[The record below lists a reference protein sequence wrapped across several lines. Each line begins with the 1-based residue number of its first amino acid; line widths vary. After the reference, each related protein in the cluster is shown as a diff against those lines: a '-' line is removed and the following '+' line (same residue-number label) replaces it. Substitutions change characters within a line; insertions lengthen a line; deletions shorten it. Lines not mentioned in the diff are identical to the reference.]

1 MTTAA
6 EVFDPQLLR
15 ALRAAPWR
23 SIERPFLCVL
33 AASISLHI
41 GFASYLASQPM
52 PVTHEPTLDE
62 MDRFEPA
69 RALPPL
75 HPLPKQPPL
84 AEPTT
89 SVPVR
94 PALSRPAAVDPK
106 KIANTGMIRLLTAP
120 GEGAF
125 RELLESPANEI
136 SEALRDARTTQVFSA
151 APLGPKAAAS
161 GQVATVG
168 TIGTEG
174 VKKVSLGTRAEQAPA
189 ALATGPILAE
199 KSDELDPRLLQQFI
213 TARRAALQ
221 SCYER
226 ALLHNPAMQGG
237 KVVLRLTLGAGGRV
251 GELEVEEDTLG
262 SEAVTSCMSTLVR
275 RWMFPVA
282 LKEELQVSVPFIFA
296 RAG

>member
-1 MTTAA
+1 
-6 EVFDPQLLR
+6 
-15 ALRAAPWR
+15 
-23 SIERPFLCVL
+23 
-33 AASISLHI
+33 
-41 GFASYLASQPM
+41 
-52 PVTHEPTLDE
+52 
-62 MDRFEPA
+62 
-69 RALPPL
+69 
-75 HPLPKQPPL
+75 
-84 AEPTT
+84 
-89 SVPVR
+89 
-94 PALSRPAAVDPK
+94 
-106 KIANTGMIRLLTAP
+106 
-120 GEGAF
+120 
-125 RELLESPANEI
+125 
-136 SEALRDARTTQVFSA
+136 
-151 APLGPKAAAS
+151 
-161 GQVATVG
+161 
-168 TIGTEG
+168 
-174 VKKVSLGTRAEQAPA
+174 VKTVSLGTRAEQAPA